1 MNRSKIEWTDWTWN
15 PVTGCLHGCPYC
27 YARAFANRFA
37 PRSEKDIV
45 VAFSQMCYDHK
56 NACTLREL
64 TARVVAEKKNGKMG
78 GSAFPFGFEPT
89 LHRYRLF
96 EPQHVKE
103 PGSVFVCSM
112 ADLFGDWVPDQ
123 WINAVFDACR
133 AAPQH
138 RYLFLTKNPRRYM
151 DIAKVG
157 ELPTGDNFWYG
168 TTITTTDQPYFRSNR
183 HNCFLSIEP
192 IFEDFGSWY
201 INSSINWVIVG
212 AETGNRKGK
221 VTPQK
226 GWIDNIAF
234 RCSKDYR
241 MYDSEIPLFMKNSL
255 RDLMGND
262 FRQEFPWEIKQDD

>member
-27 YARAFANRFA
+27 YARGIAKRFGPA
-37 PRSEKDIV
+37 SLQHV
-45 VAFSQMCYDHK
+45 YGVY
-56 NACTLREL
+56 
-64 TARVVAEKKNGKMG
+64 TARYDEAYCRKIYTVNNPMDALQKNGKQART
-78 GSAFPFGFEPT
+78 AFPFGFEPT

-151 DIAKVG
+151 DIAEAG

-168 TTITTTDQPYFRSNR
+168 TTVTNVNRPYFHSNR

-192 IFEDFGSWY
+192 ILEDFGSGY
-201 INSSINWVIVG
+201 FNSSIDWVIIG
-212 AETGNRKGK
+212 AETGNRKDK
-221 VTPQK
+221 VVPQRE
-226 GWIDNIAF
+226 WIDNIAF
-234 RCSKDYR
+234 RCSENFR
-241 MYDSEIPLFMKNSL
+241 MYDGSLPVFMKNSL
-255 RDLMGND
+255 HDLMGDD
-262 FRQEFPWEIKQDD
+262 FKQEFPWEVKRND